1 MYYICIPEFCSI
13 YLKHTCV
20 YITKLHGM
28 QMVFTAFIK
37 EMITSISGQRKVFSG
52 TKVSKVRSLRYI
64 NLLFTW
70 CKSNSFQFP
79 IKWKFQD
86 NPHRIEL
93 SMPYDTSFENHIST
107 WLPNIPFLNSLH
119 NGFTHLNC
127 VSCLHLVLDFPT

>member
-13 YLKHTCV
+13 YLKHTCG

-86 NPHRIEL
+86 NPDRIE
-93 SMPYDTSFENHIST
+93 PFENHIST
-107 WLPNIPFLNSLH
+107 WLPNIPFLNLLH

-127 VSCLHLVLDFPT
+127 VSCLHLVLVFPT